1 MSNKEASPDQY
12 ALETQVGKIFPAPVL
27 PYQPRDAVHFSPRI
41 GLIGCG
47 GISSTHF
54 KAYQQAGY
62 NVVALCDKNLE
73 KAAHRREPFFPN
85 AKVSDN
91 AAELIQAQDI
101 DILDITTHPEDRVP
115 LIEAVLRA
123 KKHVLSQKPFV
134 TNLDVGIQLCDLADD
149 MGVKLA
155 VNQNGRWAPHLAYMR
170 EAARAG
176 IIGTVISVHVGIH
189 WDHTWTAGTPF
200 EQVEDLVLYD
210 FGIHWFDF
218 LSSLIGTRARRVQ
231 ASRAFASRQSMPIPM
246 LAQVLVEFEGG
257 QASLVFDAHL
267 PYGACDQT
275 YLGGT
280 LGSMTSQGPNLGQQT
295 VTLYTKDGIAQ
306 PKLEG
311 AWFDDGF
318 HGAMAELICAIEED
332 RQPLNN
338 ARDNLQSL
346 ALCFAAIAASKD
358 GTAKILGE
366 IRTLEKRHTE
376 S

>member
-1 MSNKEASPDQY
+1 MSNFEASPDQY
-12 ALETQVGKIFPAPVL
+12 ALETRVGETFTAPEL
-27 PYQPRDAVHFSPRI
+27 PYKPRDAKIYRPQI

-47 GISSTHF
+47 GISATHL
-54 KAYQQAGY
+54 KAYLQANY

-73 KAAHRREPFFPN
+73 KAERHRKTFFPN
-85 AKVSDN
+85 ATVSN
-91 AAELIQAQDI
+91 NPLELIQREDI
-101 DILDITTHPEDRVP
+101 GVLDIITHPKERVT
-115 LIEAVLRA
+115 LIEAALRA

-134 TNLDVGIQLCDLADD
+134 TDLDVGLQLCDLADE

-176 IIGTVISVHVGIH
+176 IIGEVISVHVDIH

-200 EQVEDLVLYD
+200 ENVEDLVLYD

-218 LSSLIGTRARRVQ
+218 VSSLIGNRALRVQ
-231 ASRAFASRQSMPIPM
+231 ASRAFASQQTMRIPM
-246 LAQVLVEFEGG
+246 LAQVLIEFEGG
-257 QASLVFDAHL
+257 QASLVFDAHQK
-267 PYGACDQT
+267 YGARDQT

-280 LGSMTSQGPNLGQQT
+280 LGSITSQGANLGEQT

-318 HGAMAELICAIEED
+318 HGAMAELLCAIEEQ

-358 GTAKILGE
+358 GTAKIPFE
-366 IRTLEKRHTE
+366 VRNLE
-376 S
+376 